1 MIEMSQAEILN
12 SETDVLKTKQHSKL
26 VVLEFKVSGLS
37 CVNCSN
43 TVESA
48 VQKGF
53 SQLESVQITLLTH
66 KMRCA
71 FAA

>member
-12 SETDVLKTKQHSKL
+12 SETDVLKIKQHSKV
-26 VVLEFKVSGLS
+26 VVLEFKVTGLS

-48 VQKGF
+48 V
-53 SQLESVQITLLTH
+53 
-66 KMRCA
+66 
-71 FAA
+71 